1 MISLFK
7 SNNPVVVIL
16 YGLYLVLFR
25 ICFLFLDNPVTTAF
39 HHGEPLSLITFSFLK
54 NISSNY
60 LLLSLTLAALLT
72 FIQALLIN
80 GLVNKNKVLPR
91 KSYLPGVIY
100 IIFVSFFKESLLL
113 TPALL
118 SLTFIILAT
127 DRIFSLIKKEKS
139 YGAIYD
145 VGFLTCIS
153 ALFYFPAILFF
164 LFAFFGL
171 GTVRPFSL
179 REWMGSLLGYIS
191 PLFVIFTYYFWI
203 DEAGQFWGHLS
214 NSINP
219 TGAADILKP
228 NPLNWYLAG
237 FLVAVIAAFLL
248 FLPGALY
255 SSLIQVRKFTGI
267 LLFSVFIIAIA
278 GLLDRFLQGYT
289 DLSHFSLIALP
300 AGIFASMV
308 LVQIKRKAIS
318 EVIHIILVLLILT
331 AQYLPLFNL
340 IKI

>member
-7 SNNPVVVIL
+7 SNNPVVVIF

-25 ICFLFLDNPVTTAF
+25 ICFLLLDTTVSSVF
-39 HHGEPLSLITFSFLK
+39 NHTEPLSQIAFSFLK

-72 FIQALLIN
+72 FVQALLIN

-91 KSYLPGVIY
+91 KNYLPGAVY

-118 SLTFIILAT
+118 ALTFLILAT
-127 DRIFSLIKKEKS
+127 DRLFSLIKKEKS

-153 ALFYFPAILFF
+153 SLFYFPAILFF

-171 GTVRPFSL
+171 ATVRPFSL
-179 REWMGSLLGYIS
+179 REWMGSLLGYLS

-203 DEAGQFWGHLS
+203 DEAGVLGLHLS
-214 NSINP
+214 NTVNSAVA
-219 TGAADILKP
+219 TGIIKP
-228 NPLNWYLAG
+228 NPFTWYLVG
-237 FLVAVIAAFLL
+237 CLVVVIAAFLL
-248 FLPGALY
+248 FLPSALY

-267 LLFSVFIIAIA
+267 LLFSIFVIAIS
-278 GLLDRFLQGYT
+278 GLLDWYLHGHT
-289 DLSHFSLIALP
+289 DLSHFSLLAMP
-300 AGIFASMV
+300 AGIIASMV

-318 EVIHIILVLLILT
+318 EVIHIILVLLVLT
-331 AQYLPLFNL
+331 MQYLPLFNL
-340 IKI
+340 L